1 MTYCLGIKLKDGLV
15 GIADTRIT
23 SGTETTMAKKLFTYE
38 DGKNSLFLMTSG
50 LRSVRDK
57 ALTYFKEV
65 LEAKEEPMDK
75 LYKVVNLFSK
85 QIKIVAK
92 EDKVSLH
99 DAGLNFNIHTLI
111 GGQME
116 GDTDVKL
123 YLIYPEG
130 NWIEIGGATPFYIIG
145 NSGYGKPILNRSI
158 TKEVGIPFALKTGLL
173 SFDSTR
179 VCANDVGYPI
189 DVFVY
194 ETGSFKIKQHRFNE
208 KDLRHLSDQWAKV
221 LNNGIAEMSEDFADV
236 FVEKKKKVVAKKK
249 VVKNK

>member
-1 MTYCLGIKLKDGLV
+1 MTYCLAIKLNEGLV

-23 SGTETTMAKKLFTYE
+23 SGTETTMAKKLYTFQE
-38 DGKNSLFLMTSG
+38 GKNSLFLMTSG

-65 LEAKEEPMDK
+65 LHNKTEPLDK
-75 LYKVVNLFSK
+75 LYKVVNAFSK

-92 EDKVSLH
+92 EDKSSLH
-99 DAGLNFNIHTLI
+99 EAGLHFNIHTLI

-116 GDTDVKL
+116 GDEGHKL

-130 NWIEIGGATPFYIIG
+130 NWIEIGGASPFMIIG

-158 TKEVGIPFALKTGLL
+158 TKNVGIPFALKTGLL

-189 DVFVY
+189 DVFIY
-194 ETGSFKIKQHRFNE
+194 EKDSFNIKQKRFEE
-208 KDLRHLSDQWAKV
+208 KDLHQFSDQWATV
-221 LNNGIAEMSEDFADV
+221 LKNGINQISE
-236 FVEKKKKVVAKKK
+236 EW
-249 VVKNK
+249 VKEID